1 MVSLE
6 GLKRYAVLGPGGD
19 DQTLQLCLDSA
30 IHWFENAGVDA
41 HHTADPLYELG
52 VYMLA
57 LHWYD
62 NRGAIG
68 TASTDNRELPYGV
81 MTIMH
86 QLRY

>member
-1 MVSLE
+1 MGNAEDMRACS
-6 GLKRYAVLGPGGD
+6 AM
-19 DQTLQLCLDSA
+19 LDE
-30 IHWFENAGVDA
+30 I
-41 HHTADPLYELG
+41 ADG
-52 VYMLA
+52 MLA